1 MRQISHVAAVAAAVL
16 AIPAAAPAPEAASAS
31 APAAGVWRCPVTSTT
46 WRGVQ
51 RFWTGDRRCFT
62 SPWYAGAH
70 PVMIGFGCNPSPWYR
85 KAAVCRWRGGVHH
98 GVDVDMPVG
107 TPVFA
112 GSGGIAL
119 VNPRTTGSAYGRH
132 RLILRAGRTDVVLGH
147 LSRLTVRDGQVVRNG
162 QLLGWSGMSGVE
174 RADGPH
180 LHVEVRPAGTTYTR
194 AVDPGR
200 VLHLAAR

>member
-1 MRQISHVAAVAAAVL
+1 MRRTSHAVAAVAAAVL
-16 AIPAAAPAPEAASAS
+16 AIPAAAPPAEAAPG
-31 APAAGVWRCPVTSTT
+31 PAAGAWRCPVTSTT

-51 RFWTGDRRCFT
+51 RFWTSDRRCFT

-85 KAAVCRWRGGVHH
+85 KAAACRWRGGIHH

-107 TPVFA
+107 TPIHA
-112 GSGGIAL
+112 GSGGVAL
-119 VNPRTTGSAYGRH
+119 VGPRTMGSAYGRN

-147 LSRLTVRDGQVVRNG
+147 LSRLAVRNGQVVRNG
-162 QLLGWSGMSGVE
+162 QLLGLSGMSGVE
-174 RADGPH
+174 RADGPD

-200 VLHLAAR
+200 VLRLAAR